1 MTSTLT
7 LDEAWA
13 TVPGYEKYQVSSIG
27 EVWSAYSGRTL
38 TPRVKR
44 NGYAYV
50 DLSKDG
56 VLRTVTVHSLVL
68 LAFAGPRD
76 GRQARHLNG
85 DKTDNRLANLAWGT
99 GSENVLDSVRHGTH
113 VYARKTQCPNGHE
126 YDRIRRRPDGSFEKR
141 WCSKCKYEHNRRRY
155 Q

>member
-1 MTSTLT
+1 MTSTLHI
-7 LDEAWA
+7 DGAWA
-13 TVPGYEKYQVSSIG
+13 AVPGYEKYQVSSTG
-27 EVWSAYSGRTL
+27 EVWSAHSGRTL
-38 TPRVKR
+38 KQRVKP

-56 VLRTVTVHSLVL
+56 VLRQKTVHSLVL

-76 GRQARHLNG
+76 GRVARHLNG

-99 GSENVLDSVRHGTH
+99 MSENVLDSVRHGTH
-113 VYARKTQCPNGHE
+113 VDARKTECPSGHE
-126 YDRIRRRPDGSFEKR
+126 YDRIRTDGSFEKR
-141 WCSKCKYEHNRRRY
+141 WCSKCKKRGRRY